1 MGLIKVDVEG
11 FEPEVIRGALE
22 TIKKSHPVLVLS
34 FYHTPEEFSEL
45 KGYIE
50 SLNLGYRFQVRR
62 SSICLPLT
70 DMVLIAF

>member
-34 FYHTPEEFSEL
+34 FYHTPEEFYEI

-50 SLNLGYRFQVRR
+50 ASTWATVSRYVASPFACPSPAR
-62 SSICLPLT
+62 C
-70 DMVLIAF
+70 